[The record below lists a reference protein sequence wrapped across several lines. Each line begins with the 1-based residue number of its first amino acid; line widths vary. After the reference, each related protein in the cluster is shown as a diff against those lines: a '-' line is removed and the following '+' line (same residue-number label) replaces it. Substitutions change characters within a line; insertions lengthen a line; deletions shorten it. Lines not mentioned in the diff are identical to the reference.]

1 MTGITDIAIATALK
15 YIIGKTLDIGGKG
28 FFKRRN
34 KFITAFKSR
43 DVLNNYSRN
52 YVNKVFTFRTLLHSN
67 HDVYLDEIYYPLTVR
82 SIIDYDHPILV
93 TDNTILPDHTPI
105 VISGLAGQGKTIIMR
120 KLFLEELNYKNKLPF
135 FITLRHIGSFDNLSC
150 EQLLADHMHSNGVQC
165 SLEDV
170 QYLLEKSPT
179 SFYFDGFDEI
189 PSNQRLYAIKVINE
203 CRDKYNCKVVVSSR
217 PDTEMLRQPGY
228 NVYTID
234 FLDSKDLV
242 GIISNIIQ
250 KKELLNFFTAL
261 LDKNKLIQNC
271 ITTPILL
278 DIFLVTSRNL
288 NHEPR
293 SIIDYYDGLFP
304 ALMYRH
310 DLIKN
315 LTRCKKS
322 NLHDRELENCFSL
335 FSFLSYIAHKNDFTK
350 EELIFYFKKAVEL
363 NKTQA
368 LPESILEDILD
379 TTNLIT
385 LDGYNNY
392 SYLHRSIQEF
402 YAAKYFSVLNEES
415 KEPLY
420 DRMSKFPQIDG
431 YYFFFMFF
439 LSCLDSYSFIEL
451 YLLKQLK
458 RYNLYNDNKVRILNK
473 EEFKSLFNVFYLF
486 FNLSIYKSIN
496 ISYQSDF
503 TSPISIV
510 NHVDIFHI
518 LLNNSILSTNDEIIY
533 HAMVYIKSQFDK
545 KNRNLINN
553 NLIPYKDLGNV
564 ADSNDRLA
572 VIYDMSSV
580 YEYLD
585 GFEKVIDELYQKHIE
600 KVEDIQ
606 LYLDNNYFKKINEK
620 NSLESIISNMK
631 YEI

>member
-15 YIIGKTLDIGGKG
+15 YIIGKTLDAGEKG
-28 FFKRRN
+28 FFKKRN
-34 KFITAFKSR
+34 SFITAFKSR
-43 DVLNNYSRN
+43 DVLKKYSQN

-67 HDVYLDEIYYPLTVR
+67 HDVYLDEIYYPLTIR
-82 SIIDYDHPILV
+82 SIIDHDHPILV

-105 VISGLAGQGKTIIMR
+105 VISGLAGQGKTVIMR

-135 FITLRHIGSFDNLSC
+135 FITLRQISSFENLSC

-170 QYLLEKSPT
+170 QYLLKNSST

-189 PSNQRLYAIKVINE
+189 PSNQRLYAIEVINDF
-203 CRDKYNCKVVVSSR
+203 RYKYDCKVVVSSR

-234 FLDSKDLV
+234 FLDGKNLV

-250 KKELLNFFTAL
+250 KKELLNFFITL
-261 LDKNKLIQNC
+261 LDKNKLIQSC

-278 DIFLVTSRNL
+278 DIFIVTSRNL

-315 LTRCKKS
+315 FTRYKKS

-335 FSFLSYIAHKNDFTK
+335 FSFLSYIEHKNDFTK
-350 EELIFYFKKAVEL
+350 EELVLYFKKAVEL
-363 NKTQA
+363 NKMQA

-402 YAAKYFSVLNEES
+402 YAAKYFRVLDSES

-420 DRMSKFPQIDG
+420 NNMSIFPSIDG

-439 LSCLDSYSFIEL
+439 LSCIDSYSFTEL

-458 RYNLYNDNKVRILNK
+458 RYNLYKNNKVRILNK
-473 EEFKSLFNVFYLF
+473 EEFKSGFNVFDLF
-486 FNLSIYKSIN
+486 FNLSTYKSIN

-503 TSPISIV
+503 IISIV
-510 NHVDIFHI
+510 DHIDIFHI
-518 LLNNSILSTNDEIIY
+518 LLNNSILSANDRITH
-533 HAMVYIKSQFDK
+533 HAIVYIESQFDK
-545 KNRNLINN
+545 KNRNLIDN
-553 NLIPYKDLGNV
+553 NLIPYKKLCNV
-564 ADSNDRLA
+564 ADSNYSLA
-572 VIYDMSSV
+572 VIYEMSSV

-585 GFEKVIDELYQKHIE
+585 DFDKVIDELYKKHLA
-600 KVEDIQ
+600 KVENIQ
-606 LYLDNNYFKKINEK
+606 SYLNNNYFNKINEI
-620 NSLESIISNMK
+620 NSLGTIISNMK
-631 YEI
+631 I

>member
-15 YIIGKTLDIGGKG
+15 YIIGKTLDAGEKG
-28 FFKRRN
+28 FFKKRN
-34 KFITAFKSR
+34 SFITAFKSR
-43 DVLNNYSRN
+43 DVLKKYSQN

-67 HDVYLDEIYYPLTVR
+67 HDVYLDEIYYPLTIR
-82 SIIDYDHPILV
+82 SIIDHDHPILV

-105 VISGLAGQGKTIIMR
+105 VISGLAGQGKTVIMR

-135 FITLRHIGSFDNLSC
+135 FITLRQISSFENLSC

-170 QYLLEKSPT
+170 QYLLKNSST

-189 PSNQRLYAIKVINE
+189 PSNQRLYAIEVINDF
-203 CRDKYNCKVVVSSR
+203 RYKYDCKVVVSSR

-234 FLDSKDLV
+234 FLDGKNLV

-250 KKELLNFFTAL
+250 KKELLNFFITL
-261 LDKNKLIQNC
+261 LDKNKLIQSC

-278 DIFLVTSRNL
+278 DIFIVTSRNL

-315 LTRCKKS
+315 FTRYKKS

-335 FSFLSYIAHKNDFTK
+335 FSFLSYIEHKNDFTK
-350 EELIFYFKKAVEL
+350 EELVLYFKKAVEL
-363 NKTQA
+363 NKMQA

-402 YAAKYFSVLNEES
+402 YAAKYFRVLDSES

-420 DRMSKFPQIDG
+420 NNMSIFPSIDG

-439 LSCLDSYSFIEL
+439 LSCIDSYSFTEL

-458 RYNLYNDNKVRILNK
+458 RYNLYKNNKVRILNK
-473 EEFKSLFNVFYLF
+473 EEFKSGFNVFDLF
-486 FNLSIYKSIN
+486 FNLSTYKSIN

-503 TSPISIV
+503 IISIV
-510 NHVDIFHI
+510 DHIDIFHI
-518 LLNNSILSTNDEIIY
+518 LLNNSILSANDRITH
-533 HAMVYIKSQFDK
+533 HAIVYIESQFDK
-545 KNRNLINN
+545 KNRNLIDN
-553 NLIPYKDLGNV
+553 NLIPYKKLGNV
-564 ADSNDRLA
+564 ADSNDSLA
-572 VIYDMSSV
+572 VIYEMSSV

-585 GFEKVIDELYQKHIE
+585 DFDKVIDELYKKHLA
-600 KVEDIQ
+600 KVENIQ
-606 LYLDNNYFKKINEK
+606 SYLNNNYFNKINEI
-620 NSLESIISNMK
+620 NSLGTIISNMK
-631 YEI
+631 I